1 MLKAGFWET
10 EITPPLG
17 CFIPGYYTPRFA
29 EGVRD
34 KLYAKAI
41 AVSDGENTVAMM
53 CVEAIGISIEL
64 TEKIIARA
72 SSYSGVPADNISV
85 SSTHTH
91 TGLPCEDD
99 ELEDKE
105 YNEMLIRL
113 GGDCIANAVQ
123 HMEEVNIKF
132 GKGYVDSIAFNRV
145 YKMKDGKYQTAPE
158 IGDEGVLE
166 PSGPI
171 DPELCVLYIEDSE
184 GNAKGAV
191 INYACHPDVV
201 KGSKFSGDWPSIL
214 SYEMKDKFGRD
225 FVSLFVNGACGNIN
239 HVDVMNAKDYPPSE
253 HYIKMGKI
261 VAKEAI
267 SAIASAKEINGSEV
281 KAKKEYLKIKSGEFD
296 PEKLAEA
303 KHLNETVEL
312 KISDEPLALG
322 AGDQLMADL
331 IIAKK
336 LLKFYDE
343 RTEYGKLCV
352 QAIKIGDVYFYAMP
366 GEPFVQFGL
375 QIKANSPS
383 EKNIIAEISNGPAG
397 YLPLEDMFFD
407 SVYESRRTSAYYE
420 KKAGEI
426 VTNRILELAKEL

>member
-1 MLKAGFWET
+1 MLKVGFWET

-17 CFIPGYYTPRFA
+17 CVIPGYYTPRYA
-29 EGVRD
+29 DGVKD
-34 KLYAKAI
+34 KLYAKAM
-41 AVSDGENTVAMM
+41 AVSNGENTVAMLAID
-53 CVEAIGISIEL
+53 AIGLEL
-64 TEKIIARA
+64 KITDGIAERA
-72 SSYSGVPADNISV
+72 SEFISVPKENISV
-85 SSTHTH
+85 SATHTH
-91 TGLPCEDD
+91 TGIPTGSEDNADD
-99 ELEDKE
+99 EFDA
-105 YNEMLIRL
+105 MLIRL
-113 GGDCIANAVQ
+113 GADCICMAYQ
-123 HMEEVNIKF
+123 SMEEVEIKF
-132 GKGYVDSIAFNRV
+132 GRGNIEGIAFNRI
-145 YKMKDGKYQTAPE
+145 YNMADGRIQTAPE
-158 IGDEGVLE
+158 IGDEEVIE
-166 PSGPI
+166 PNGPI
-171 DPELCVLYIEDSE
+171 DPELAVLYVENKAGKPI
-184 GNAKGAV
+184 GAM

-201 KGSKFSGDWPSIL
+201 KGSKYSGDWPCVI
-214 SYEMKDKFGRD
+214 SYELKDKYGRD

-261 VAKEAI
+261 VAKEALR
-267 SAIASAKEINGSEV
+267 AIASAKEINGSEV